1 MLQYLDTL
9 LWVANV
15 GLMSHVWGYLS
26 DFLCSKSELRG
37 RFFFLFFFLFFLP
50 WNFWVKSRVKVSH
63 DLSIL
68 QIHLFLNLILNPESV
83 REHSQTSQKTRG
95 YRSKFRLN
103 FWEGSCQ
110 GMVIKN
116 IPKTE
121 HHVEHN
127 LISYKKKKKHIG
139 VGIAQLSL
147 CHLDEV
153 IHQSSISH

>member
-1 MLQYLDTL
+1 ML
-9 LWVANV
+9 
-15 GLMSHVWGYLS
+15 VWCHMFE
-26 DFLCSKSELRG
+26 DIFLTFYVVNLNWG
-37 RFFFLFFFLFFLP
+37 GVFFFFFFFLFFLP

-68 QIHLFLNLILNPESV
+68 QIHLFLNLNLNPESV